1 MCHLL
6 ARVALLAPGTL
17 CWIGLTH
24 RSLRC
29 GCVLIAPAREACEN
43 AFFSNKLSFV
53 IMKKR
58 MLKVANQP
66 CVTWLLNSHVL
77 ANFSLKYASDQRP
90 QYLKRFFFL
99 STEQAD
105 INGLENINAYST
117 VKMCMFIFRIQHVH
131 FNSGVSICVLETIYQ
146 QPLYQTV
153 PNYIAFCILYYTLFI
168 HICLYWGFVV
178 CPVPYH
184 ITC

>member
-1 MCHLL
+1 M
-6 ARVALLAPGTL
+6 
-17 CWIGLTH
+17 
-24 RSLRC
+24 
-29 GCVLIAPAREACEN
+29 LIAPAREACEN

-53 IMKKR
+53 IMKER

-77 ANFSLKYASDQRP
+77 ANLSMRQASDQRP

-105 INGLENINAYST
+105 INGLENTNAYST

-131 FNSGVSICVLETIYQ
+131 CDSRVSICVLETIYISNRYINLC
-146 QPLYQTV
+146 PIILHFVFYITLYV
-153 PNYIAFCILYYTLFI
+153 FISVYIGVLLYVLCLITLHVKSALHDLWRDFAVTGKNCI
-168 HICLYWGFVV
+168 
-178 CPVPYH
+178 
-184 ITC
+184 